1 MLAQVASAAPVAE
14 SEQGP
19 SGCPDALVCPL
30 SFQLMTDPVVASD
43 GVTYQRDAILECFD
57 ESDGEEEGTHT
68 RLRVVEGRGTR
79 DATPQLTC

>member
-19 SGCPDALVCPL
+19 TGCPDALVCPL

-57 ESDGEEEGTHT
+57 QGHGEGGKHAT
-68 RLRVVEGRGTR
+68 RGV
-79 DATPQLTC
+79 